1 MPKIANLLNVNY
13 NSALTKPNKQKRN
26 AIRTTE
32 AWFSDV
38 LNTN

>member
-13 NSALTKPNKQKRN
+13 KLTKPNKQKRN